1 MKHETIEAALKEMAC
16 LQGQELNSHDFSIQ
30 K

>member
-1 MKHETIEAALKEMAC
+1 MKHETIEAVLKEIAR
-16 LQGQELNSHDFSIQ
+16 LQRQELNSHDFSIQ

>member
-1 MKHETIEAALKEMAC
+1 MKHETIEVILKEMAR
-16 LQGQELNSHDFSIQ
+16 LHGQELNSHDFSNQ